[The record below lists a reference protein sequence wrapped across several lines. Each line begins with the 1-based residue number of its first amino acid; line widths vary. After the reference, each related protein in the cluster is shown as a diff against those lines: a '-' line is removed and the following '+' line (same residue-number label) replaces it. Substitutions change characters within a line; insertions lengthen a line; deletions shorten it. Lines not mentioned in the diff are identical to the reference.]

1 MRFNKALE
9 SLTAYSGGP
18 PMRALLDRYGLD
30 RVVMLGANE
39 CPEGPFPE
47 VIEALEAALPSL
59 NRYPDGSC
67 DDLKAALSERL
78 GVPGPQLVF
87 GNGSCEL
94 LMLLGEALIAP
105 GEHMVFAEPS
115 FVVYRAI
122 ALARQ
127 AALQAVPLRGHVH
140 DLETMAASIRPDTRL
155 AIVCEPNNPTGTYV
169 GPRALRRFLDSV
181 PPEVVVVFDE
191 AYTEYVTHPEHE
203 DTIPW
208 MEDYPNLV
216 VLRTFS
222 KIYGLAGMR
231 IGYGVFPSE
240 LAEALNKLR
249 QPYNVTS
256 LAQVAAS
263 EALRHPARVGER
275 REHARSECGR
285 LSRELESMRVAAVPS
300 QANFMLVSVEGLSIP
315 SEEVPQALL
324 ERGVVVRSGWGI
336 GCPGWMRVT
345 VGTVDENDLFLDVMR
360 DLAGKEGPQ

>member
-1 MRFNKALE
+1 MRLNKALE
-9 SLTAYSGGP
+9 SLTAYTSGP
-18 PMRALLDRYGLD
+18 PMRSILDRYGLD
-30 RVVMLGANE
+30 RVAMLGANE

-67 DDLKAALSERL
+67 DDLRAALAERL
-78 GVPGPQLVF
+78 GVLGPRLVF

-94 LMLLGEALIAP
+94 LMLLAEALVAP

-127 AALQAVPLRGHVH
+127 ATFEAVPLRRHVH
-140 DLETMAASIRPDTRL
+140 DLETMAAAVRPDTRL
-155 AIVCEPNNPTGTYV
+155 VILCEPNSPTGTYV

-191 AYTEYVTHPEHE
+191 AYTEYVTHPEHV

-231 IGYGVFPSE
+231 IGYGVFPTE

-263 EALRHPARVGER
+263 EALRHPERVGER
-275 REHARSECGR
+275 REHVRGERER
-285 LSRELESMRVAAVPS
+285 LTRELESIGVATVPS
-300 QANFMLVSVEGLSIP
+300 QANFVLVSVEGLSP
-315 SEEVPQALL
+315 APEEVPQALL
-324 ERGVVVRSGWGI
+324 QRGVVVRSGWGV
-336 GCPGWMRVT
+336 GCPGWIRVT
-345 VGTVDENDLFLDVMR
+345 IGTVDEDDLFLDVMR
-360 DLAGKEGPQ
+360 DLVGKEGLK